1 MCTAPLA
8 DQVQLLA
15 VQALDVR
22 AAQLAHRR
30 RTLPEHAALAELATR
45 ERAVRDRLTV
55 ARTAVSDLE
64 RELGASDEAV
74 RQVRERAQRNRARL
88 EAGAG
93 ARDAAALERDLT
105 ALARRQGEL
114 EEVEL
119 DVMERLEQAQ
129 GQAAEAGSELE
140 ELAARRAELE
150 ASRNAAVAE
159 ADAQARSLGQGRQR
173 QAQGL
178 DAGLV
183 TLYERLRASTGLGA
197 AALVG
202 GSCGACR
209 SVLSVT
215 ELARVRAEPPDA
227 VVRCEECERI
237 LVRVPEPAAGSG
249 GAGAPGGAP

>member
-1 MCTAPLA
+1 MATAPLA

-30 RTLPEHAALAELATR
+30 RTLPEHAALAELAGR

-64 RELGASDEAV
+64 RELAASDEAV
-74 RQVRERAQRNRARL
+74 RQVRERAARNRARL

-105 ALARRQGEL
+105 ALARRQSDL

-129 GQAAEAGSELE
+129 GQAAEAAAELAE
-140 ELAARRAELE
+140 IAARRTGLE
-150 ASRNAAVAE
+150 AARDGAVAE
-159 ADAQARSLGQGRQR
+159 IDAQARSLAQGRER
-173 QAQGL
+173 QVHGL

-183 TLYERLRASTGLGA
+183 AAYERLRAATGLGA
-197 AALVG
+197 AALVDG
-202 GSCGACR
+202 ACGACR
-209 SVLSVT
+209 TVLSVT

-237 LVRVPEPAAGSG
+237 LVRVPEGSG
-249 GAGAPGGAP
+249 A

>member
-1 MCTAPLA
+1 MSTAPLA

-64 RELGASDEAV
+64 RELAASDEAV
-74 RQVRERAQRNRARL
+74 RQVRERAERNRARL

-93 ARDAAALERDLT
+93 ARDATALERDLT

-129 GQAAEAGSELE
+129 GQAAAAEAELAGD
-140 ELAARRAELE
+140 AARRAELE
-150 ASRNAAVAE
+150 TARDAAVAE
-159 ADAQARSLGQGRQR
+159 IAAQARSLAQGRQR
-173 QAQGL
+173 QVQGL

-183 TLYERLRASTGLGA
+183 ALYERLRASTGLGA
-197 AALVG
+197 AALAG
-202 GSCGACR
+202 GACGACR
-209 SVLSVT
+209 TVLSVT

-237 LVRVPEPAAGSG
+237 LVRVPE
-249 GAGAPGGAP
+249 GAGAPGAPGGGA